1 MLAILDVGEQ
11 KGGGE
16 SGHGQAD
23 RLTLVTY
30 AYYACRRARV
40 NAAGRGRGRGRR
52 EHLVRNRAGFIW
64 HSLGRLRLGEG
75 ERERERERTRRGEAI
90 KSAQIRYN
98 TTLIGRDSRGGAG
111 LLALSL
117 SLSLS
122 LSLFLSA
129 AITSTSR
136 IG

>member
-40 NAAGRGRGRGRR
+40 NAAGRGRR

-75 ERERERERTRRGEAI
+75 ERERERERGEERPLNRPRFGT
-90 KSAQIRYN
+90 AQ
-98 TTLIGRDSRGGAG
+98 L
-111 LLALSL
+111 
-117 SLSLS
+117 
-122 LSLFLSA
+122 
-129 AITSTSR
+129 
-136 IG
+136 